1 VKHRLAQLVL
11 IAVLLTVLLTV
22 TSELEVG
29 GLENL
34 LEAKTPEREAVSIDG
49 VVGGLA
55 DEAEGREVLV

>member
-1 VKHRLAQLVL
+1 VKHRFAQLVL

-34 LEAKTPEREAVSIDG
+34 LETKTPERAAVSIDG